1 MKTKQTLSIG
11 LSFFFASCNSGSPTS
26 PPLEIP
32 IYGSCDVEPTYAS
45 QVVLNR
51 WPSFPLSYYFHAETF
66 PVEFLEDYRTAISD
80 GIRRWD
86 AATANEL
93 GAVVEV
99 DDPEDAR
106 FVISYRPFSP
116 PLIPARTVHANGSP
130 FLAGGQIQFNPS
142 GMEEGEEFVR
152 SGTIS
157 RETFRRGISGMAA
170 HEMGHLMGIIG
181 HSARP
186 DVLMGTEF
194 VDAPTQ
200 MDVNT
205 LIRAYCEP

>member
-1 MKTKQTLSIG
+1 M
-11 LSFFFASCNSGSPTS
+11 
-26 PPLEIP
+26 
-32 IYGSCDVEPTYAS
+32 EPTYAS

-66 PVEFLEDYRTAISD
+66 PAEFLEDYRDAISD

-86 AATANEL
+86 AMTANEL

-99 DDPEDAR
+99 DDPEAAQ

-116 PLIPARTVHANGSP
+116 PLILARTVHANGSP
-130 FLAGGQIQFNPS
+130 FLAGGEIWFNPT
-142 GMEEGEEFVR
+142 GMQEGEDLVR
-152 SGTIS
+152 EGRIS
-157 RETFRRGISGMAA
+157 RDTFLRVVSHVAA
-170 HEMGHLMGIIG
+170 HEMGHLMGIVG

-194 VDAPTQ
+194 IDAPTQ

>member
-1 MKTKQTLSIG
+1 VKARAALSIEI
-11 LSFFFASCNSGSPTS
+11 LLCIASCRNGSPIS

-51 WPSFPLSYYFHAETF
+51 WPSFPLSYHYRDETF
-66 PVEFLEDYRTAISD
+66 PMEFREEYRSAILD

-86 AATANEL
+86 AMTANEL

-99 DDPEDAR
+99 DDSEDAQ
-106 FVISYRPFSP
+106 FVISYRAFSP
-116 PLIPARTVHANGSP
+116 PLIPARTTHGNGQP
-130 FLAGGQIQFNPS
+130 FLAGGEIWFNPT
-142 GMEEGEEFVR
+142 GLQEGEDLL
-152 SGTIS
+152 
-157 RETFRRGISGMAA
+157 REGRIQRATFLRVVSSIGA
-170 HEMGHLMGIIG
+170 HEMGHLLGIIG

-194 VDAPTQ
+194 IDAPTQ

>member
-1 MKTKQTLSIG
+1 MKATAALSIG
-11 LSFFFASCNSGSPTS
+11 LLLCLVSCKKESPTS

-51 WPSFPLSYYFHAETF
+51 WPSFPLSFSYLDATF
-66 PVEFLEDYRTAISD
+66 PMELREEYHSAILD

-86 AATANEL
+86 AMTPNDL

-99 DDPEDAR
+99 DDPADAQ
-106 FVISYRPFSP
+106 FVISYTAFSP
-116 PLIPARTVHANGSP
+116 PLIPARTTHANGQP
-130 FLAGGQIQFNPS
+130 FLAGGEILFNPT
-142 GMEEGEEFVR
+142 GMKEGEDLL
-152 SGTIS
+152 
-157 RETFRRGISGMAA
+157 REGRIQRATFLRGVSQIAA

-186 DVLMGTEF
+186 DVLMGTDF
-194 VDAPTQ
+194 IDAPTQ
-200 MDVNT
+200 MDINT
-205 LIRAYCEP
+205 LIHAYCQP